1 MFFVKRETV
10 KMNMLHKRIFV
21 YLLILVSTV
30 FFAMNYVF
38 EWFKN
43 IVFVMGVHYVLIAA
57 SILALLYLFP
67 KHKTIVLT
75 GCFLFCLAWNFI
87 FIAYFG
93 FIMESG
99 RGFDLD
105 NCYHLL
111 HVGGWIDYI
120 SMDLPFFTTG
130 TISVLLLTILI
141 VAVPALS
148 FRYISIQ
155 RNIQTSC
162 AAWGIVG
169 LFAFFFCMNNPPCKE
184 LFSLIK
190 GIHAAQKYF
199 CADAADYRECGIKL
213 VPAPWTEIQAQKGK
227 NLVYIILESTENT
240 FLDQNKFPGLLP
252 QLSGFRKHALSFTN
266 VSCAQNSFTTSAA
279 MFTAMTGF
287 YMTPLHLRG
296 GFNKGY
302 SLGIGAQFSS
312 FPRILHQAGYEQI
325 FLVGHSANFARTGS
339 FVADQQYDHL
349 WEGIKKKRITDW
361 TFSVRDSAVYEQAW
375 RTYQELAKKGKPFN
389 LTLLTIDAHGPDGF
403 YSPEEPA
410 YPLQGNNPNN
420 LFNAMYASDVALG
433 QFLKRLRR
441 HPAAK
446 ETCIVITNDHLAHE
460 YTNCIDILKT
470 NPKRRLVFMIEN
482 SVKISKNTDVEG
494 RTFDIA
500 PTILDAMGVKHN
512 YLFPLGESLF
522 GTPDPR
528 RLQST
533 EKQQKLLMYYTI
545 MKLSSMLKMPLNI
558 QVAVKPYP
566 LIQIN
571 QQMHPLLLREAND
584 LPGEGEGVFIGFN
597 GNIIDQPILSFRNES
612 EYNKI
617 KRKKFS
623 NNIIVGKVAKNQTG
637 FTEKEWGKF
646 YLKVQI
652 NGEEKIIFKDR
663 PAELALVFR

>member
-1 MFFVKRETV
+1 
-10 KMNMLHKRIFV
+10 MLHKRIFV
-21 YLLILVSTV
+21 YLLILVSIV

-296 GFNKGY
+296 GFNKGTA
-302 SLGIGAQFSS
+302 SVSELNSVLSRVFCIKQVTSRSFLSGI
-312 FPRILHQAGYEQI
+312 RLILQ
-325 FLVGHSANFARTGS
+325 
-339 FVADQQYDHL
+339 
-349 WEGIKKKRITDW
+349 
-361 TFSVRDSAVYEQAW
+361 
-375 RTYQELAKKGKPFN
+375 
-389 LTLLTIDAHGPDGF
+389 
-403 YSPEEPA
+403 EPA
-410 YPLQGNNPNN
+410 
-420 LFNAMYASDVALG
+420 A
-433 QFLKRLRR
+433 
-441 HPAAK
+441 
-446 ETCIVITNDHLAHE
+446 
-460 YTNCIDILKT
+460 
-470 NPKRRLVFMIEN
+470 
-482 SVKISKNTDVEG
+482 
-494 RTFDIA
+494 
-500 PTILDAMGVKHN
+500 
-512 YLFPLGESLF
+512 
-522 GTPDPR
+522 
-528 RLQST
+528 
-533 EKQQKLLMYYTI
+533 
-545 MKLSSMLKMPLNI
+545 
-558 QVAVKPYP
+558 
-566 LIQIN
+566 
-571 QQMHPLLLREAND
+571 LLR
-584 LPGEGEGVFIGFN
+584 I
-597 GNIIDQPILSFRNES
+597 
-612 EYNKI
+612 
-617 KRKKFS
+617 S
-623 NNIIVGKVAKNQTG
+623 NMTTCGRA
-637 FTEKEWGKF
+637 
-646 YLKVQI
+646 
-652 NGEEKIIFKDR
+652 
-663 PAELALVFR
+663 